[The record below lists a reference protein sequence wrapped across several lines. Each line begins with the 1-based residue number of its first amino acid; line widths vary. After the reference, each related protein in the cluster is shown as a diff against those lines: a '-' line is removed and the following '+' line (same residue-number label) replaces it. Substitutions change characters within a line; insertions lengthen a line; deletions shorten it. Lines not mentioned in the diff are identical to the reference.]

1 MSPFGGKGTRARR
14 LSGQV
19 AVRGLG
25 YTRAVG
31 GRGVGRT
38 DEGAIFTFGSCGEET
53 CWNKNGFEYYLS
65 RQTRGPAEE
74 GGEEPQVPEPP
85 PVLPPPG
92 VRGKRDYFPKELALF
107 EAFNIRPP
115 DYEISLH

>member
-1 MSPFGGKGTRARR
+1 
-14 LSGQV
+14 V

-92 VRGKRDYFPKELALF
+92 VRVKRDYFPKELALF